1 MNRIEVKKVVS
12 DFNSISSRLFQAD
25 YYDYLDVLKKML
37 NFIESTEIIKGFVD
51 ECGGFNAEVEKVVD
65 NVMTNYHSVFKFS
78 IDDKEEV
85 SDIYSVLK
93 VVCGRDYNHFPRG
106 LLDSYSHSNKLEDK
120 LKGFNHRVVFVLIN
134 HIESFLKK
142 VGIEMGL
149 DNNITYN
156 INGTQ
161 VNIANDDSTINATQ
175 NISINADELKKL
187 ITALRSEIRDDIS
200 EDDRNDANECINVIE
215 NELMSGNPNEQT
227 VKSQFKLLKR
237 IDCGVKFV
245 SSCCSLLSFVDKIYP
260 FLEEVKTLFT
270 GLI

>member
-1 MNRIEVKKVVS
+1 
-12 DFNSISSRLFQAD
+12 
-25 YYDYLDVLKKML
+25 
-37 NFIESTEIIKGFVD
+37 
-51 ECGGFNAEVEKVVD
+51 
-65 NVMTNYHSVFKFS
+65 
-78 IDDKEEV
+78 
-85 SDIYSVLK
+85 
-93 VVCGRDYNHFPRG
+93 
-106 LLDSYSHSNKLEDK
+106 
-120 LKGFNHRVVFVLIN
+120 
-134 HIESFLKK
+134 
-142 VGIEMGL
+142 MGL

-161 VNIANDDSTINATQ
+161 VNIANDDSTLNATQ
-175 NISINADELKKL
+175 NIGINADELKKL

-270 GLI
+270 GFI